1 MSQGAPPL
9 EDIPLCRGTVAVKV
23 LGYGAHRLWFSREQ
37 ETLQT
42 VQLREKEREKEV
54 SQSFHIFNLCFCI
67 VQEKA
72 HFKKASQWTKIFLL
86 KNK

>member
-1 MSQGAPPL
+1 MQRYCCCEGFRLWCSPIVVFQGAGNL
-9 EDIPLCRGTVAVKV
+9 ANSAT
-23 LGYGAHRLWFSREQ
+23 
-37 ETLQT
+37 
-42 VQLREKEREKEV
+42 EREKEV
-54 SQSFHIFNLCFCI
+54 SQSFHISNLCFCI